1 MTIFL
6 KFIVRTVFVYCLGVE
21 YLGVNGLFTNILSIL
36 NLTEMGFGASIV
48 YNLYKYLAV
57 GDKCEVSKYVNAF
70 RKIYAVIGVLIFVLG
85 MILTPFL
92 HVFIK
97 DTPNVGNIRFI
108 YFLYLADSVSSYFFA
123 HYRELLQADQKGYI
137 NYINRLFFVI
147 LQSLAQI
154 IILVLLKNFYLYLS
168 VNIVLQYL
176 SGMKIRR
183 KALKVYPFLK
193 EKCKDKLSKEQKDEL
208 FRNSKAL
215 FYHMIGFAMLN
226 STDNIIISSFIGTV
240 AVGKYS
246 NYALIQSILTGLIA
260 LFTANIQATVGN
272 VCAKENDEQQIAI
285 LMRVNFIIVLL
296 YGIVLSGMYITANSF
311 IEIWVGADYVLSEN
325 ILFAFYINAFLLGI
339 RSVISVYITAL
350 GLFYRTRT
358 KPFFEVTINLIFSI
372 VLVKRIGMTGV
383 FAGTLISFVTTNLWY
398 EPFVLFKCHYKKG
411 LWQYYRNCAGY
422 VLLVFICIFIN
433 RTICSF
439 IHLTGIPNV
448 VFRAVISIAIP
459 ILTFSFVYR
468 NTSEY
473 LYLKKLALQKVKNLF
488 RKDEII
494 SD

>member
-1 MTIFL
+1 
-6 KFIVRTVFVYCLGVE
+6 
-21 YLGVNGLFTNILSIL
+21 
-36 NLTEMGFGASIV
+36 
-48 YNLYKYLAV
+48 
-57 GDKCEVSKYVNAF
+57 
-70 RKIYAVIGVLIFVLG
+70 
-85 MILTPFL
+85 
-92 HVFIK
+92 
-97 DTPNVGNIRFI
+97 
-108 YFLYLADSVSSYFFA
+108 
-123 HYRELLQADQKGYI
+123 
-137 NYINRLFFVI
+137 
-147 LQSLAQI
+147 
-154 IILVLLKNFYLYLS
+154 
-168 VNIVLQYL
+168 
-176 SGMKIRR
+176 
-183 KALKVYPFLK
+183 
-193 EKCKDKLSKEQKDEL
+193 
-208 FRNSKAL
+208 
-215 FYHMIGFAMLN
+215 
-226 STDNIIISSFIGTV
+226 
-240 AVGKYS
+240 
-246 NYALIQSILTGLIA
+246 
-260 LFTANIQATVGN
+260 
-272 VCAKENDEQQIAI
+272 
-285 LMRVNFIIVLL
+285 MRVNFIIVLL

-459 ILTFSFVYR
+459 ILTFSFVCR